1 MPRHARGFSMGFKM
15 TSQAQRDFN
24 AIPIL
29 DVSALRSGGDAG
41 ISAVAA
47 ELKDYLENV
56 GFLYIK
62 GHSVPRQSVEAV
74 REAGKRFHAL
84 PLDEKLKLKMDRNF
98 RGYIPINTS
107 TIVTSSVAKVT
118 KPNQSESLM
127 IMHEVAADDPAVLA
141 GKPLQG
147 PNQWPEESALPDFR
161 TTIEAYVEQMS
172 QLGRQMLEAITIALG
187 MPRGALGPHFEK
199 PTTFLRLLHY
209 PTQPEEDGLFGS
221 APHTDYGFI
230 TLLAQDE
237 VGGLEVKNKAGDWIA
252 APPIPDTFVMNVGD
266 ILARWSNDRFVST
279 PHRVINRSGRE
290 RYSQPF
296 FFDPHMDTLIE
307 VLPTCVPPGK
317 TPKYEPVVYGDYLME
332 RIDKNYQ
339 ARGKPASA
347 A

>member
-1 MPRHARGFSMGFKM
+1 M
-15 TSQAQRDFN
+15 TTQHRDFN

-29 DVSALRSGGDAG
+29 DVSKLRDGSLAG
-41 ISAVAA
+41 VTSVAA
-47 ELKDYLENV
+47 ELRDYLENV

-62 GHSVPRQSVEAV
+62 GHDVPRQSVEAV

-84 PLDEKLKLKMDRNF
+84 PLEEKLKIKMDKNF

-127 IMHEVAADDPAVLA
+127 LMHEVAADDPAALA
-141 GKPLQG
+141 EKPLQG
-147 PNQWPEESALPDFR
+147 PNQWPDEAAVPGFR
-161 TTIEAYVEQMS
+161 ATIETYVAQMNA
-172 QLGRQMLEAITIALG
+172 LGRQMLDAITLALG
-187 MPRGALGPHFEK
+187 MPRGSIAPHFEK

-209 PTQPEEDGLFGS
+209 PTQREEDGLFGS

-230 TLLAQDE
+230 TLLAQDD

-252 APPIPDTFVMNVGD
+252 APPIADTFVMNVGD

-296 FFDPHMDTLIE
+296 FFDPNMETNIE
-307 VLPTCVPPGK
+307 VLPSCISPGGK
-317 TPKYEPVVYGDYLME
+317 AKYEPVVYGDYLME

-339 ARGKPASA
+339 GRKKSAPAA
-347 A
+347 

>member
-1 MPRHARGFSMGFKM
+1 MP
-15 TSQAQRDFN
+15 TSSKGDFD

-29 DVSALRSGGDAG
+29 DVSAFRNGGGSGVKSVAGELRG
-41 ISAVAA
+41 
-47 ELKDYLENV
+47 YLENV

-62 GHSVPRQSVEAV
+62 GHHVPRASIEAV
-74 REAGKRFHAL
+74 RAEARRFHGL
-84 PLDEKLKLKMDRNF
+84 PLDEKMKLKMDRNF

-127 IMHEVAADDPAVLA
+127 LMHEVAADDPDALA

-147 PNQWPEESALPDFR
+147 PNQWPGEDLLPGFR
-161 TTIEAYVEQMS
+161 SVIETYVSQMNA
-172 QLGRQMLEAITIALG
+172 LGRQMLETITLALG
-187 MPRGALGPHFEK
+187 MPTGSLANHFEK

-209 PTQPEEDGLFGS
+209 PTQREEDGLFGS

-230 TLLAQDE
+230 TLLAQDD
-237 VGGLEVKNKAGDWIA
+237 VGGLEVKNKAGDWIP

-266 ILARWSNDRFVST
+266 ILARWSNDVFVST
-279 PHRVINRSGRE
+279 PHRVINRSGKE

-296 FFDPHMDTLIE
+296 FFDPAMDSLIE
-307 VLPTCVPPGK
+307 ALPSCVSAERLA
-317 TPKYEPVVYGDYLME
+317 KYEPVLYGDYLME

-339 ARGKPASA
+339 ARGKSA